1 MEALLTNIYRTL
13 EQQDEGAA
21 YDRLG
26 LSVAEDALGP
36 IYLEQRRMLDL
47 GRRGGARA
55 RVDSVEVAK
64 VERVEPVDGG
74 GFRANVAWDAG
85 GFVVHFGHRHFRQ
98 NRYTADIELRSEEG
112 AWKIWRL
119 EVLDKARTR

>member
-1 MEALLTNIYRTL
+1 L
-13 EQQDEGAA
+13 EQQDESAV

-26 LSVAEDALGP
+26 VSVAENALRP

-55 RVDSVEVAK
+55 RVDSVEVA
-64 VERVEPVDGG
+64 RVEEIEPLDDGR
-74 GFRANVAWDAG
+74 FRATVAWEAG

-98 NRYTADIELRSEEG
+98 NRYEAEVELIPEDG
-112 AWKIWRL
+112 AWRIGRL
-119 EVLDKARTR
+119 DVVGKQRTR